1 MCAKNPVRM
10 IESIYLNLDTILYVT
25 EIKSAIL
32 NDTWNR
38 MGGEGSFVLSHR
50 EELLN
55 ERMWERMHNTYMSSI
70 FSVHRNIGDSVQ
82 RGILIDSI
90 RRDLNKTVMDRSYTV
105 FNNRIANTKPVFVLN
120 INFYQDSDNRLF
132 LCADTTRLN
141 FNMFF
146 FGRPVYPIH
155 YIFVYDG
162 EIEISTRG
170 YPTVSVPIA
179 RNVRQAF
186 RRIMRK
192 QPEYLLWAPQL
203 HGMNTILYVLNDK
216 IYVFRIFEMGAYEL
230 NEYLKK
236 FPVETWHRQP
246 RMSDSCCYEY
256 SHCVELRW

>member
-1 MCAKNPVRM
+1 MKKFLIFVVFSLSISFLCAKNPVRM

-146 FGRPVYPIH
+146 FGRPVYPI
-155 YIFVYDG
+155 
-162 EIEISTRG
+162 
-170 YPTVSVPIA
+170 
-179 RNVRQAF
+179 
-186 RRIMRK
+186 
-192 QPEYLLWAPQL
+192 
-203 HGMNTILYVLNDK
+203 
-216 IYVFRIFEMGAYEL
+216 
-230 NEYLKK
+230 
-236 FPVETWHRQP
+236 
-246 RMSDSCCYEY
+246 
-256 SHCVELRW
+256 